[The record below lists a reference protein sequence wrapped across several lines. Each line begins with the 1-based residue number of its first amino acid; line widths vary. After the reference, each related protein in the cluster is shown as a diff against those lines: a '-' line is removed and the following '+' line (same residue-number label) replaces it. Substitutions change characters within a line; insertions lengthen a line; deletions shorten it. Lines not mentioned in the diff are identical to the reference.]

1 MYTLLATCLVL
12 LPMQLGENEVYLNIL
27 ENRNSILNRKLIYL
41 AQNGSQSWTYI
52 YVIIGMFQTLEHAG
66 NATIALGLI
75 IMH

>member
-1 MYTLLATCLVL
+1 MVHKAEL
-12 LPMQLGENEVYLNIL
+12 
-27 ENRNSILNRKLIYL
+27 
-41 AQNGSQSWTYI
+41 I